1 MQISRRRNDDEDA
14 EVRAHLNPHPSTRAR
29 STARR
34 SARKKLSRW
43 IPHHFSRG
51 RATRAKGVRAR
62 LAPSPATPTTSARY
76 ASHRRPSPYSA
87 ETAPAERVN
96 SRADW
101 RDFATRDEPFG
112 PLIRILTSR
121 SPLPSPL
128 SSLVSQEDLYSYVTV
143 VDTPEGFSGLGT
155 KVVDDV

>member
-34 SARKKLSRW
+34 SARKTLSRW

-62 LAPSPATPTTSARY
+62 LAPSPATPTTSARRVTPPTV
-76 ASHRRPSPYSA
+76 SLFRRDGPGRA
-87 ETAPAERVN
+87 RD

>member
-1 MQISRRRNDDEDA
+1 MRTPRYARTSIPIPRLA
-14 EVRAHLNPHPSTRAR
+14 RAR
-29 STARR
+29 PRGGARV
-34 SARKKLSRW
+34 KNSRAGSH
-43 IPHHFSRG
+43 ITFRGG

-76 ASHRRPSPYSA
+76 VTPPTVSLFRRDGPGRA
-87 ETAPAERVN
+87 RN

-112 PLIRILTSR
+112 PPIRILTSR